1 MLKLKAS
8 KYDQEILDRCYKGKH
23 EYLWTNLMYNPKRF
37 WRCYHGKQGW
47 ICKTCDRYLKKKIS
61 PRSHANSLE
70 LDPILDMFVDEDG
83 KG

>member
-1 MLKLKAS
+1 
-8 KYDQEILDRCYKGKH
+8 
-23 EYLWTNLMYNPKRF
+23 MYNPKRF

-70 LDPILDMFVDEDG
+70 LDPILDMFVDQDG